1 MGGRGAS
8 SNRGTRGANSGGSR
22 TRLRKELSSTQ
33 LKKQMDRLGEK
44 MHKLATDRF
53 HGMMKNPKK
62 YYKTQRKFNEVRKR
76 YHAQRDKEVAL
87 ARKK

>member
-33 LKKQMDRLGEK
+33 LISK
-44 MHKLATDRF
+44 
-53 HGMMKNPKK
+53 
-62 YYKTQRKFNEVRKR
+62 
-76 YHAQRDKEVAL
+76 
-87 ARKK
+87 